1 MTNLSGKNKFLFLVW
16 LVAVTTIY
24 LFYSGSSTANTDD
37 GSSPLA
43 VVPKSWKPSYIDGI
57 AMIAASSMAADKM
70 VDYSIASIRKY
81 GNWKGPIYVL
91 TDRPE
96 CFSNTASEY
105 DVTVV
110 TIPTAASIIEIKAN
124 KPKLMSL
131 VPLGA
136 DTVLYLDVDIMV
148 TKDLSE
154 FLFDAENLIQAKG
167 SNFDF
172 AMFLD
177 AAGHY
182 VGFCSGCEKWHT
194 GVIVL
199 RRQSGG
205 DCMAAWQKILLSGQY
220 GTDQESIDEAERQK
234 KCPNAVALPSK
245 HLLFAKDY
253 LAVAL
258 TSSRTFLHMTGAGR
272 LDEQDFFYRLF
283 AVPHFRESLSKL
295 DHTKFVGEKNCPAA

>member
-1 MTNLSGKNKFLFLVW
+1 MSSVTGKNKFLFLAWVIM
-16 LVAVTTIY
+16 VATIY
-24 LFYSGSSTANTDD
+24 LFYVGTSSVDSEDGANQ
-37 GSSPLA
+37 LA
-43 VVPKSWKPSYIDGI
+43 VVPTHWKPSYINGI
-57 AMIAASSMAADKM
+57 AMIAASAMASDKM

-91 TDRPE
+91 TDRPD
-96 CFSNTASEY
+96 CFSATAKEY

-110 TIPTAASIIEIKAN
+110 TIPKPESIIEIKSY

-131 VPLGA
+131 LPDEA
-136 DTVLYLDVDIMV
+136 TTVLYVDVDIMV
-148 TKDLSE
+148 TKDLAG
-154 FLFDAENLIQAKG
+154 FLYDTENLIQTKG
-167 SNFDF
+167 SKFDF

-199 RRQSGG
+199 RRGMGG
-205 DCMAAWQKILLSGQY
+205 ECMAEWERILLSGEY
-220 GTDQESIDEAERQK
+220 GTDQESIDEAERVK
-234 KCPNAVALPSK
+234 KCPNAVALASK

-283 AVPHFRESLSKL
+283 AVPHFRNSLGKL
-295 DHTKFVGEKNCPAA
+295 DHTQFEGDKTC